1 MTKTDQVKKK
11 KMNPILFTL
20 FAIIMPLIFV
30 IVIVSVIMGLAGFN
44 VIDWAKEK
52 GSDIPIVSNILPA
65 GEELDTQKE
74 IERLTS
80 ILHDRDAEIEQF
92 NTQIEDL
99 ETNLAELER
108 EKMIQEQSTVQQ
120 DDLEVTAEDADPADQ
135 IKQVAKTYEEMKS
148 KNAAAIL
155 ELMNRD
161 EAISILEEI
170 PNDVRGEI
178 LQNMDVE
185 IAADITRL
193 LMEE

>member
-20 FAIIMPLIFV
+20 FAIIMPLIIV
-30 IVIVSVIMGLAGFN
+30 IVIVSVILGVAGFN

-52 GSDIPIVSNILPA
+52 GSDIPVVSNFLTTE
-65 GEELDTQKE
+65 EELDTQKE

-80 ILHDRDAEIEQF
+80 ILHERDVEIEQF

-99 ETNLAELER
+99 ETNLAESER
-108 EKMIQEQSTVQQ
+108 EKMIQEQSAVQQ
-120 DDLEVTAEDADPADQ
+120 DDVEVTAEDADSADQ